1 MVVAE
6 VPIAVVVVVVVVAA
20 AASVTDDKG
29 IYDKT
34 IINDIAM

>member
-6 VPIAVVVVVVVVAA
+6 VPIPVVAA
-20 AASVTDDKG
+20 ACATDDNG
-29 IYDKT
+29 IYDKR